1 MATLIK
7 SQRIQTYTSSSYLN
21 TVTINVLTH
30 MPSGNINNTI
40 TFKINLYAQWLS
52 EYGHNR
58 DTYSTPSG
66 NINTVSRSINP
77 HAQRPVAIS
86 IHVPSGNINI
96 VLEIYTNLNTAEIE
110 KHIHTPSG
118 RFNTVP
124 INLTYLLCDNLN
136 TCAINK

>member
-1 MATLIK
+1 MATLIQ

-30 MPSGNINNTI
+30 IPSGNVNNTI

-58 DTYSTPSG
+58 DTYSTLSR
-66 NINTVSRSINP
+66 NINTFSRSINP

-86 IHVPSGNINI
+86 IHVPSSNMNI

-110 KHIHTPSG
+110 KHIQTPSG
-118 RFNTVP
+118 HFNMIP
-124 INLTYLLCDNLN
+124 INLTYLLSDNLN
-136 TCAINK
+136 TCVINK